1 MVWGVRER
9 RTDLMEEHVQR
20 VEAVRQ
26 ACIAATLQAYEDAGI
41 SGLCHEGRWEYAVDA
56 MWRLQLR
63 PLVQAL
69 LLAAEHEDAAQVAAL
84 ARFRS
89 GRPQI
94 PRCGL
99 LATDDS
105 YDGLEAGSLHIKTL
119 HVPEKSGTFNP

>member
-69 LLAAEHEDAAQVAAL
+69 LLAAEHEDAANPGVA
-84 ARFRS
+84 RIRHH
-89 GRPQI
+89 GHQ
-94 PRCGL
+94 
-99 LATDDS
+99 T
-105 YDGLEAGSLHIKTL
+105 T
-119 HVPEKSGTFNP
+119 

>member
-26 ACIAATLQAYEDAGI
+26 ACIAAALQAYEDAGI

-56 MWRLQLR
+56 MRRLPLR

-69 LLAAEHEDAAQVAAL
+69 LLAAEHEDAANPGVAGIRHHGHQTTEGS
-84 ARFRS
+84 ARHHPVVR
-89 GRPQI
+89 
-94 PRCGL
+94 
-99 LATDDS
+99 
-105 YDGLEAGSLHIKTL
+105 GSR
-119 HVPEKSGTFNP
+119 